1 MQKYRLILIAVL
13 VVAVSI
19 VVMGRLRGENEVEGQ
34 RAPDFTLQDLAGN
47 SLSLS
52 DFEGKVVML
61 NFWSAACPP
70 CREEMP
76 AMQRVYEDLKGE
88 GFEILA
94 VNVNDLPAMAERF
107 LSDNG
112 YTFTVVKDD
121 GVVSRTYAVQY
132 IPKTLIID
140 RKGTIRFV
148 HVGLIS
154 EQELR
159 QQVGKWL

>member
-1 MQKYRLILIAVL
+1 
-13 VVAVSI
+13 
-19 VVMGRLRGENEVEGQ
+19 VEGQ

-88 GFEILA
+88 GFEIMA